1 MFLARIQLNKIM
13 GIVEQIAE
21 VKAEI
26 ARTQKNKATE
36 HHLGR
41 LKAKLARLES
51 QLIGEVTK
59 KSGGKG
65 SGFDVVKQGQARIA
79 LVGFPSVGKS
89 TFLTRY
95 TNTESAS
102 AAYEFTTLTCVPGTM
117 EINGAP
123 IQILDLPGI
132 IEGAATGLGKGRQ
145 VIATARTSDA
155 IIMMLNSCNAVKEK
169 KILTKELESMG
180 IRLNRSPPN
189 IELRPASM
197 GGIQVLSDNVLTI
210 LDHDTIRA
218 TLTEYKLHNC
228 QVLLHCDATVDDLID
243 VVEGNRVY
251 MPCIYVINKVDM
263 VSIPAAEYYAKQPD
277 TVVISAECDLN
288 VDYLKRVIWKRLQ
301 LVRIYTRKRNCPADL
316 SQKGAVFLKQGDT
329 VEKLCANIHNDMVVN
344 FSYAMVWGRS
354 AQHCPQ
360 RVGKD
365 HQLADEDVVQIVL
378 KK

>member
-1 MFLARIQLNKIM
+1 M

-21 VKAEI
+21 VKAEM

-51 QLIGEVTK
+51 QLISEVTK

-95 TNTESAS
+95 TNAESAS

-145 VIATARTSDA
+145 VIATARTADA
-155 IIMMLNSCNAVKEK
+155 IIMMLSACNAVKERR
-169 KILTKELESMG
+169 ILTKELESMG
-180 IRLNRSPPN
+180 IRLNKRRPS

-197 GGIQVLSDNVLTI
+197 GGIQVLSDSVLTV

-218 TLTEYKLHNC
+218 TLAEYKIHNC

-251 MPCIYVINKVDM
+251 MPCIYAINKIDM

-288 VDYLKRVIWKRLQ
+288 VDYLKRIIWQRLQ
-301 LVRIYTRKRNCPADL
+301 LVRIYTKKRNCPADL
-316 SQKGAVFLKQGDT
+316 SQKEAVFLKQGDT
-329 VEKLCANIHNDMVVN
+329 VEKLCANIHNDMVSN

-365 HQLADEDVVQIVL
+365 HKLADEDVVQIVL
-378 KK
+378 RK